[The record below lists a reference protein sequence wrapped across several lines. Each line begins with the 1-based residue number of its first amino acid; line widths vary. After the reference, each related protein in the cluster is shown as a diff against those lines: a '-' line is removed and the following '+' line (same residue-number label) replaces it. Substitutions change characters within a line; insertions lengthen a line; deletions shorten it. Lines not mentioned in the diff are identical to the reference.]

1 MFENDRFFSH
11 LSTLEREMSFRTEM
25 VRAAVQQDSSGFTYI
40 RISSVQGLYY
50 SYYKTMVQS
59 SSFFSGLHAVMYDNV
74 TEYPDTINTLKRF
87 NLYPEVSCECE
98 DVVSIKWSR
107 PGICMNEGKMDRY
120 KSVDIIKYGILKLA
134 LRLFYRQSGVSPGG
148 SKVFLGVLIYNWV
161 DW

>member
-1 MFENDRFFSH
+1 MSGSCTGTVSATLWFATFVAAFLLLFSAARLHLSSMFENDRFFSH

-87 NLYPEVSCECE
+87 NLYPEVSCACE
-98 DVVSIKWSR
+98 DVVSIK
-107 PGICMNEGKMDRY
+107 
-120 KSVDIIKYGILKLA
+120 
-134 LRLFYRQSGVSPGG
+134 
-148 SKVFLGVLIYNWV
+148 
-161 DW
+161 